1 VSASVILRGNHVAPA
16 LAGLHA
22 MRQRPMKLFTLESR
36 AWDDVHAASIKEA
49 AIGALEAGS
58 IVFLPTL
65 RFDLTP
71 QELKFLSPASVDGAK
86 NVSFNPAT
94 GSIGGTAAGGDD
106 LKHLRALLSRFAR
119 NSDAVVRS
127 LFPTYASGLQQ
138 GRTSLRPVEIAGR
151 VTSWRHDDTRLHVDA
166 FPSMPMRGKRILRVF
181 SNINPSGQP
190 RTWKVGGAFAD
201 VARRFQPAL
210 RRPVWGSD
218 RALYLMRLTKALRSP
233 YDHYM
238 LQLHDRMKADNE
250 YQSQNDHAVQDFPA
264 GSTWMVYTD
273 QVPHAALAGIHQL
286 EQTFYVPVTS
296 LRDEASAPLR
306 VLEGLMG
313 RRLA

>member
-1 VSASVILRGNHVAPA
+1 
-16 LAGLHA
+16 
-22 MRQRPMKLFTLESR
+22 MKLFTIESD
-36 AWDDVHAASIKEA
+36 AWGERYPASMADAAVQ
-49 AIGALEAGS
+49 ALEAGQIIFFPRLAFELAES
-58 IVFLPTL
+58 DR
-65 RFDLTP
+65 RFLTP
-71 QELKFLSPASVDGAK
+71 SAVQGAM
-86 NVSFNPAT
+86 NVSFNPQN
-94 GSIGGTAAGGDD
+94 GKVGGTTLAGTD
-106 LKHLRALLSRFAR
+106 LDQLRALLDRFSRAT
-119 NSDAVVRS
+119 DALVRALIPS
-127 LFPTYASGLQQ
+127 YSSGLQM

-151 VTSWRHDDTRLHVDA
+151 ATSWRADDTRLHVDA

-190 RTWKVGGAFAD
+190 RTWKVGDSFEA
-201 VARRFQPAL
+201 VARRYHSSL
-210 RRPVWGSD
+210 RAPIPGSLAARYLVRMT
-218 RALYLMRLTKALRSP
+218 RAIRSP

-238 LQLHDRMKADNE
+238 LQLHDRMKADND
-250 YQSQNDHAVQDFPA
+250 YQAQDDHQTQDFPA

-296 LRDEASAPLR
+296 LRNEASAPLR

>member
-1 VSASVILRGNHVAPA
+1 
-16 LAGLHA
+16 
-22 MRQRPMKLFTLESR
+22 
-36 AWDDVHAASIKEA
+36 
-49 AIGALEAGS
+49 
-58 IVFLPTL
+58 
-65 RFDLTP
+65 
-71 QELKFLSPASVDGAK
+71 
-86 NVSFNPAT
+86 
-94 GSIGGTAAGGDD
+94 
-106 LKHLRALLSRFAR
+106 
-119 NSDAVVRS
+119 
-127 LFPTYASGLQQ
+127 
-138 GRTSLRPVEIAGR
+138 VEIAGR

-210 RRPVWGSD
+210 RRPAWGSL
-218 RALYLMRLTKALRSP
+218 RALHLLRVTKALRSP

-238 LQLHDRMKADNE
+238 LQLHDRMKADSE
-250 YQSQNDHAVQDFPA
+250 YQAQGDHLVQDFPA

-296 LRDEASAPLR
+296 LRNEASAPLR